1 MFARFQRILKPKR
14 AAQVESQAGVLIVGL
29 GNPGREYIHTRHNIG
44 FLAVDALAADLG
56 IPMTRM
62 QFKAITGS
70 GSLDGLRIIL
80 AKPQTYMNL
89 SGTAVGA
96 LLKFYKLPLDRLLVI
111 HDDLDLPFGSV
122 RLRPGGGSAGQKG
135 LGSTIERLGTQAFPR
150 MRLGIGR
157 PPGQMDSKAY
167 VLQDFST
174 ADQPLLQEVLS
185 QAVQAAREFSLNGLD
200 AAMNKFNAT
209 LS

>member
-14 AAQVESQAGVLIVGL
+14 TAQVETQAGVLIVGL
-29 GNPGREYIHTRHNIG
+29 GNPGREYQHTRHNIG
-44 FLAVDALAADLG
+44 FQAVDALAADLG
-56 IPMTRM
+56 ISMTRM
-62 QFKAITGS
+62 QFKAVTGS
-70 GSLDGLRIIL
+70 GNLEGIRIIL

-167 VLQDFST
+167 VLQEFS
-174 ADQPLLQEVLS
+174 ASDQALLQEVME
-185 QAVQAAREFSLNGLD
+185 QAVQAAREFALNGLD
-200 AAMNKFNAT
+200 TAMNKFNAT
-209 LS
+209 IS